1 MATLHSIYPS
11 PLPDPLRLYTMK
23 RITTVLEGIT
33 VANGFKHD
41 LDGRVFRGRAIFG
54 EGDPI
59 PMLSILEVPIPLD
72 QLPPPG
78 DAPMSTGRWELMV
91 QGWVKD
97 DKLNPTDPAHVL
109 MADVKQRLALEM
121 KKANYVGADSRGILG
136 LGRQVTKLYIGPG
149 VVRPP
154 DEVSAK
160 AYFWLTITLD
170 LAEDLEH
177 PYEV

>member
-1 MATLHSIYPS
+1 MTTLAN
-11 PLPDPLRLYTMK
+11 PLRLEVHK
-23 RITTVLEGIT
+23 RLTAALQEITI
-33 VANGFKHD
+33 ANGYKTEI
-41 LDGRVFRGRAIFG
+41 GQNVFRGRTIYGA
-54 EGDPI
+54 EAPI

-78 DAPMSTGRWELMV
+78 DGPLSKGPWELMI

-97 DKLNPTDPAHVL
+97 DKENPTDPAHVL
-109 MADVKQRLALEM
+109 MADVKQCLALEM
-121 KKANYVGADSRGILG
+121 KKTNYRGDDDRGILG
-136 LGRQVTKLYIGPG
+136 LGRQVLKMYLGSG

-154 DEVSAK
+154 DDVSSK
-160 AYFWLTITLD
+160 AYFWLTMTLE